1 LLIQAKVR
9 STTHLRGRT
18 SKACGLR
25 RGTICRVIFKL
36 AAQALSLP
44 V

>member
-9 STTHLRGRT
+9 STTHRRGST

-25 RGTICRVIFKL
+25 RATICRLIFMA

-44 V
+44 A